1 MAKRKHSVVAPS
13 RNSIRNGVL
22 EIGNLPTLPFIAHI
36 LHEMIEEPGILA
48 DDIAQF
54 VSKDPALSANFLRLV
69 NSPFY
74 GFPGRIVSVRHA
86 LTLAGPNVVRAAASK
101 ISVCI
106 TQREPIVGLWEH
118 SLGVALASRLL
129 AERFEVT
136 GADEVMVAGLLHDIG
151 KIALRT
157 LFEEEA
163 DEVYRVAAER
173 DVSALQAEREIL
185 DVDHA
190 EIGLWMADRW
200 NFPATLRD
208 PIAYHHGPA
217 RSEDRPVK
225 TAIVHFAD
233 ILVRSLD
240 FGYPGDAPA
249 VELQE
254 DAWNILGLSVENLP
268 EIVDEVDNEL
278 SVNETALYRST

>member
-1 MAKRKHSVVAPS
+1 VAKRKHSVVAPS